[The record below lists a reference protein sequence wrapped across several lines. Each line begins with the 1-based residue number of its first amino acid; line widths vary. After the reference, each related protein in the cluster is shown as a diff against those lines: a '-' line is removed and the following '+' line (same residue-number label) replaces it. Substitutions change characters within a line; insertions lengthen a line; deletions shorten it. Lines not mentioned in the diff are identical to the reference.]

1 MNRSQ
6 RRKMLKD
13 AGLLGKQ
20 AEKNGIKIDK
30 TELNSLIKSG
40 EDKRRSDLQ
49 RIKNKSI
56 SEGRGEKNTSEEY
69 IQFVTYPT
77 DSYSGLSE
85 FLSNPNWENTKN
97 D

>member
-1 MNRSQ
+1 MNRAQ

-30 TELNSLIKSG
+30 KELNSLIKSG

-49 RIKNKSI
+49 RIKNKNVF
-56 SEGRGEKNTSEEY
+56 EGKVEKNTAEEF

-77 DSYSGLSE
+77 DTYSGLSN
-85 FLSNPNWENTKN
+85 FLNNPDWEDTGN

>member
-1 MNRSQ
+1 
-6 RRKMLKD
+6 MLKD

-30 TELNSLIKSG
+30 RELNSLIKSG

-56 SEGRGEKNTSEEY
+56 SEGKGEKNTSEEY

-77 DSYSGLSE
+77 DTYSGLAN
-85 FLSNPNWENTKN
+85 FLSNPDWEDTGN

>member
-1 MNRSQ
+1 
-6 RRKMLKD
+6 MLKD

-30 TELNSLIKSG
+30 RELNSLIKSG

-49 RIKNKSI
+49 RIKNKKI
-56 SEGRGEKNTSEEY
+56 FEGKEEKNTSEEF

-77 DSYSGLSE
+77 DSYSGLSN
-85 FLSNPNWENTKN
+85 FLNNPDWEDTGNE
-97 D
+97 

>member
-1 MNRSQ
+1 MNRAQ

-56 SEGRGEKNTSEEY
+56 SEGKVEKNTSEEY

-77 DSYSGLSE
+77 DSYSGLSK
-85 FLSNPNWENTKN
+85 FLSNPDWEDTGN

>member
-1 MNRSQ
+1 
-6 RRKMLKD
+6 MLKD

-49 RIKNKSI
+49 IIKNKRRMQ
-56 SEGRGEKNTSEEY
+56 EREKRRKIKLLAQPDANN
-69 IQFVTYPT
+69 V
-77 DSYSGLSE
+77 
-85 FLSNPNWENTKN
+85 
-97 D
+97 

>member
-1 MNRSQ
+1 MNRAQ

-30 TELNSLIKSG
+30 KELNSLIKSG

-49 RIKNKSI
+49 GIKNQKI
-56 SEGRGEKNTSEEY
+56 SEGREEKNTSEEY
-69 IQFVTYPT
+69 IKFVTYPT
-77 DSYSGLSE
+77 DSYNGLAD
-85 FLSNPNWENTKN
+85 FLSNPTWGESE

>member
-1 MNRSQ
+1 MNRAQ

-20 AEKNGIKIDK
+20 AEKNGIKVDK
-30 TELNSLIKSG
+30 RELNALIKSG

-49 RIKNKSI
+49 RIRNKKI
-56 SEGRGEKNTSEEY
+56 SEGKEEKNNSEEY
-69 IQFVTYPT
+69 IEFVTYPT
-77 DSYSGLSE
+77 DSYQGLAN
-85 FLSNPNWENTKN
+85 FLSNPNWEESE

>member
-1 MNRSQ
+1 MNRAQ

-30 TELNSLIKSG
+30 RELNSLIKSG

-49 RIKNKSI
+49 RIKNKKI
-56 SEGRGEKNTSEEY
+56 FEGKEEKNTSEEF

-77 DSYSGLSE
+77 DSYSGLSN
-85 FLSNPNWENTKN
+85 FLNNPDWEDTGNE
-97 D
+97 

>member
-6 RRKMLKD
+6 RRKILRD
-13 AGLLGKQ
+13 AGLLGKK
-20 AEKNGIKIDK
+20 AEKSGIKVDK
-30 TELNSLIKSG
+30 REINSLIKSG

-56 SEGRGEKNTSEEY
+56 SEGREQKNSSDEY
-69 IQFVTYPT
+69 IEFVTYPNE
-77 DSYSGLSE
+77 SYSNLYNL
-85 FLSNPNWENTKN
+85 LSNPDWEESK